1 MEPEQLKDVMERI
14 EEEYSKMYDL
24 NVVSIKNVK
33 TENKDAV
40 MLYKTM
46 KYFYNIW
53 VKMQELKECIC
64 EV

>member
-40 MLYKTM
+40 MLSKTM